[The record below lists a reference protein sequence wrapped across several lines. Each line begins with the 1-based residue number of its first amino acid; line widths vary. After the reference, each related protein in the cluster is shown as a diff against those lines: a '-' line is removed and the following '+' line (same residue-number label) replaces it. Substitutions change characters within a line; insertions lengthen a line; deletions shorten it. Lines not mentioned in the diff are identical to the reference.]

1 MKKTT
6 IALLTAAAMGTSGAV
21 MAAGHG
27 PNFSGDVRFV
37 VDDRTDDG
45 NTVISNPRT
54 RLNLSGSGETIE
66 GIETFYFVRF
76 ESDGDAET
84 GPIDVNR
91 DYGFFGV
98 SGDFGTAQVG
108 YDDDLVYKFVT
119 STTDVFRGSSSS
131 AIGVGQ
137 YSADFEFFEPSIQ
150 YSIDIENFTIGAFA
164 DTSGD
169 DGIERSQFAVGA
181 DFGMVGVSGVFSQ
194 RSEASNDEFF
204 VGVTADLDVAS
215 VAAHY
220 GETEDKSNP
229 YAVAVMAPLTDL
241 VSVQVGYGDTDAAEG
256 ANTIGQ
262 VMVDLGGGLEVF
274 GSYRTGDSED
284 GFLVGTQINF

>member
-66 GIETFYFVRF
+66 GIETFYFARF
-76 ESDGDAET
+76 LSDGGDGE
-84 GPIDVNR
+84 GPTDVTR

-119 STTDVFRGSSSS
+119 ATTDVFRGSNSG
-131 AIGVGQ
+131 ALGDGQ
-137 YSADFEFFEPSIQ
+137 YSAGYEFYEPSVQ

-194 RSEASNDEFF
+194 RSAASDDEFF

-241 VSVQVGYGDTDAAEG
+241 VSVQVGYGDTDDAEG